1 MKCAHRRPRQLRSA
15 CCVVKNRASCSSAYP
30 PRPGRYAYLGHSRG
44 FALLCSEHVLD
55 EWLVDHGGT
64 WAERHG
70 GLLCLGEVLMLAPAE
85 VFVQCRAATEKAIAK
100 GLEDDNVPVT
110 IPPTHRSLS
119 NVRLKSDCARYGP
132 PLFSHWQ
139 HWGWQ
144 HFGVA
149 NRPIR
154 LFKRLRSCSIR
165 AWQS

>member
-1 MKCAHRRPRQLRSA
+1 M
-15 CCVVKNRASCSSAYP
+15 
-30 PRPGRYAYLGHSRG
+30 
-44 FALLCSEHVLD
+44 LCSEHVLD
-55 EWLVDHGGT
+55 EWLIDHGGT

-110 IPPTHRSLS
+110 IPPTQRSLS

-132 PLFSHWQ
+132 PLFLHWQ

-144 HFGVA
+144 HFGAAKQQMQTSNCWLVC
-149 NRPIR
+149 
-154 LFKRLRSCSIR
+154 LIR